1 MTGPTVQ
8 NDLTAILLRFRG
20 FQYVFT
26 LDIPKKFRQ
35 VGVHPEDTKYQR
47 IFWRYDRNDL
57 LSVWELQTVTYGLGP
72 SPFQATMA
80 LKQAAADHQDEFPRT
95 AEVVEKGTYMDD
107 ILTGADTLEEACELQ
122 REVTGLLA
130 KACFGAHKWCAN
142 HSDIVRAVPEELRG
156 NSFEVTD
163 DNAKTTVKTLGVTWN
178 PFDYWFS
185 VSVPDFDEVDE
196 MTRRNL
202 LSQLAKIFDPLGFF
216 GPVITYAKLILR
228 EVGELQIEWDD
239 PVPPDVGSKWRNF
252 RIEMTALR
260 EVRLPRWISWK
271 GALKLELHGYAD
283 ASDLA
288 YGACLHVEGFFAD
301 GKTEMRLI
309 YSKSR
314 ILPKKRK
321 AKEKAISTPRAE
333 LLAALLLARMVV
345 KFLSATELKF
355 AAVHLWSDSKIV
367 LAWLRKLPHLLHS
380 SRIG

>member
-1 MTGPTVQ
+1 
-8 NDLTAILLRFRG
+8 
-20 FQYVFT
+20 
-26 LDIPKKFRQ
+26 
-35 VGVHPEDTKYQR
+35 
-47 IFWRYDRNDL
+47 
-57 LSVWELQTVTYGLGP
+57 
-72 SPFQATMA
+72 
-80 LKQAAADHQDEFPRT
+80 
-95 AEVVEKGTYMDD
+95 MDD

-178 PFDYWFS
+178 SIEGWFF

-196 MTRRNL
+196 MTRRKL

-333 LLAALLLARMVV
+333 HCC
-345 KFLSATELKF
+345 SQG
-355 AAVHLWSDSKIV
+355 W
-367 LAWLRKLPHLLHS
+367 
-380 SRIG
+380 